1 MKKKLSPSYTVNLK
15 TVSSSDHKF
24 LFELLSQRKS
34 YENIS
39 HKKMP
44 TFEEHVKFVISR
56 PYSKWYIVRLNS
68 KKVGYVYL
76 THQNEI
82 GIHVIEEVR
91 GKNVAKQALELIMKK
106 NPKSRYL
113 ANINPKNKKS
123 IKFFTKNCFK
133 LIQYTYELIP
143 VYSKN

>member
-1 MKKKLSPSYTVNLK
+1 MKQKLSTSHTVNLK

-44 TFEEHVKFVISR
+44 TFEEHVKFVSSA

-68 KKVGYVYL
+68 TKIGTVYL

-91 GKNVAKQALELIMKK
+91 GKDVAKQALELIMKK

-113 ANINPKNKKS
+113 ANINPKNKRS
-123 IKFFTKNCFK
+123 IKFFTKNGFK

-143 VYSKN
+143 INSKN